1 MNFIK
6 NTKWV
11 LMLYFLLIGA
21 GVAVFLYIADQAGY
35 MIIEDNRLWV
45 YYTVGI
51 ILFTGIVGYIAG
63 QRIQRPLDLLH
74 LNMLQVAKGNLAIRL
89 PEAEDASFARV
100 YKEFNRMTE
109 ALEKKMK
116 ILQRLGEQDVI
127 EKEVAAE
134 AAVLEERRRMA
145 RDLHDTVSQQLFAI
159 HMSASSLPGVM
170 KNNPEQG
177 DKVLEQLISMSHTA
191 QKQMRALIA
200 QLRPLE
206 LEGKTLEEALERWF
220 PDYCRKNNLKGM
232 KDVELCGGL
241 SEAIEHQ
248 LFLIIQEAIANIV
261 KHACATLI
269 SMSLREERNRVV
281 LSISD
286 DGMGFDEMTQRQ
298 GSYGLSTMRE
308 RAEKLGGQV
317 DIISRRGAGTTVRV
331 HIPLF
336 ENRVEDE
343 AQPDSGER
351 SQEDM
356 KSSETER
363 GKVNECN

>member
-1 MNFIK
+1 MSFIK

-11 LMLYFLLIGA
+11 IMLYFLLIGA
-21 GVAVFLYIADQAGY
+21 AVAVFLYLADGAGY
-35 MIIEDNRLWV
+35 IIIEDNRLWV
-45 YYTVGI
+45 YYAVGI
-51 ILFTGIVGYIAG
+51 VLFTGIAGYIAG

-74 LNMLQVAKGNLAIRL
+74 LNMLQVAKGNLTVRM

-100 YKEFNRMTE
+100 YGEFNGMTE

-116 ILQRLGEQDVI
+116 LLQRLGEQDVI
-127 EKEVAAE
+127 EKEIAAE

-170 KNNPEQG
+170 RKNPEHG
-177 DKVLEQLISMSHTA
+177 DKVLEQLISMSHIA

-200 QLRPLE
+200 QLRPVE

-220 PDYCRKNNLKGM
+220 PDYCRQNGLKGI
-232 KDVELCGGL
+232 KDVEMYDGL

-248 LFLIIQEAIANIV
+248 LFLIIQEAVANIV
-261 KHACATLI
+261 KHARASLV
-269 SMSLREERNRVV
+269 SMSLHEEEKRVV

-286 DGMGFDEMTQRQ
+286 DGQGFDEMTQRQ

-336 ENRVEDE
+336 ENLGDE
-343 AQPDSGER
+343 EVLSNSNAQTTDTEVKESQGE
-351 SQEDM
+351 
-356 KSSETER
+356 
-363 GKVNECN
+363 

>member
-1 MNFIK
+1 MSFIK

-21 GVAVFLYIADQAGY
+21 AVAVFLYVADQGGY
-35 MIIEDNRLWV
+35 IIIEDNRLWV

-51 ILFTGIVGYIAG
+51 VLFTGIAGYIAG

-74 LNMLQVAKGNLAIRL
+74 LNMLQVAKGNLTVRMPA
-89 PEAEDASFARV
+89 AEDASFARV
-100 YKEFNRMTE
+100 YGEFNGMTE

-127 EKEVAAE
+127 EKEIAAE

-170 KNNPEQG
+170 KKNPEHG

-200 QLRPLE
+200 QLRPVE

-220 PDYCRKNNLKGM
+220 PDYCRQNSLKGV
-232 KDVELCGGL
+232 KDVELYDGL

-248 LFLIIQEAIANIV
+248 LFLIIQEAVANIV
-261 KHACATLI
+261 KHAGASLV
-269 SMSLREERNRVV
+269 SMSLREEQKRVV

-336 ENRVEDE
+336 ENLGEDE
-343 AQPDSGER
+343 GRADSGE
-351 SQEDM
+351 
-356 KSSETER
+356 KSRDGLDSSGAIGGE
-363 GKVNECN
+363 

>member
-1 MNFIK
+1 MGFLK

-11 LMLYFLLIGA
+11 LMINFLLIGT
-21 GVAVFLYIADQAGY
+21 AVGIFLFAADKAGY
-35 MIIEDNRLWV
+35 IIIEDNRLWV
-45 YYTVGI
+45 YYTAGI
-51 ILFTGIVGYIAG
+51 LLFTGAAGYIAA

-74 LNMLQVAKGNLAIRL
+74 LNMLQVAKGNLTVRL
-89 PEAEDASFARV
+89 AAAEDASFARV
-100 YKEFNRMTE
+100 YTEFNNMTE

-116 ILQRLGEQDVI
+116 LLQRLGEQEVL

-159 HMSASSLPGVM
+159 HMSASSLPVM
-170 KNNPEQG
+170 LKRNPEQG
-177 DKVLEQLISMSHTA
+177 GQVLEQLISMSHTA

-200 QLRPLE
+200 QLRPVE

-220 PDYCRKNNLKGM
+220 PDYCRQNGLKGI
-232 KDVELCGGL
+232 KDVELYDGL
-241 SEAIEHQ
+241 SDAIEHQ
-248 LFLIIQEAIANIV
+248 LFLIIQEAVANIV
-261 KHACATLI
+261 KHAGAGLV
-269 SMSLREERNRVV
+269 SLSLREEQKRVV

-286 DGMGFDEMTQRQ
+286 DGTGFDETMQKH

-317 DIISRRGAGTTVRV
+317 EIISRRGAGTTVRV

-336 ENRVEDE
+336 ESNEGEE
-343 AQPDSGER
+343 ARAGAGENGG
-351 SQEDM
+351 S
-356 KSSETER
+356 
-363 GKVNECN
+363 